1 MMVWGMSMPSG
12 FGEFWPLGNAEGVDK
27 YDNELWGERLRLH
40 YLAQTPDEQRR
51 LYDHGDKPADHGAPE
66 YSSYVTGKFICERGA
81 PANPAGYSFS
91 PVEPLEAPKSFLT
104 QKTHQKLG
112 SLIKLNNRILAV
124 DAALKAIIERLEPG
138 VHQFFPM
145 DVIMPRGRVYPRQYY
160 TIVIGQYLDSFSPE
174 NSKKGS
180 WNDYAPEFPDVY
192 SYESSSKGISGLA
205 LSKAVFC
212 GAHLWRERRFTGL
225 LTCFSDELQG
235 EIAKAGLRIP
245 RHYRMKAV

>member
-91 PVEPLEAPKSFLT
+91 PVEPHEAPKSFLT

-112 SLIKLNNRILAV
+112 SLIELNNRILAV

-145 DVIMPRGRVYPRQYY
+145 DVIMPRRRVYPTQYY

-174 NSKKGS
+174 NSKEGS
-180 WNDYAPEFPDVY
+180 CTKDGPYCYQTRGYKDDV
-192 SYESSSKGISGLA
+192 IGLA
-205 LSKAVFC
+205 FSQAVF
-212 GAHLWRERRFTGL
+212 GKAHLWRERRL
-225 LTCFSDELQG
+225 REWLTCFSDELQG